1 MKQKLLFLLVS
12 ATLMMGFVACGD
24 DDEPITPTPN
34 GTAPHFTGDAEIR
47 NNEIV
52 ILGNGVVLSS
62 RCSGYSIMLAPRV
75 DSLVFQD
82 FSFVLNANE
91 YFSLGDQCK
100 LSLLGNSVIELNK
113 DATIYCS
120 KLTLGPGSN
129 AKASLTIRRQVN
141 DFQQFYNVIYCG
153 KDARWN
159 STPVTKTDDGH
170 YEVTWTVTKLSEAE

>member
-24 DDEPITPTPN
+24 DNEPITPTPN
-34 GTAPHFTGDAEIR
+34 GTAPHFTGNAEIR

-82 FSFVLNANE
+82 FSFVLNTNE
-91 YFSLGDQCK
+91 YLSLGDQCK
-100 LSLLGNSVIELNK
+100 LTLLGNSVIELNK

-120 KLTLGPGSN
+120 KLTLGLGSN
-129 AKASLTIRRQVN
+129 AKASLTIRKQVN
-141 DFQQFYNVIYCG
+141 DFQQFYHIITYEEDTEYNL
-153 KDARWN
+153 
-159 STPVTKTDDGH
+159 TPATKTDDGH
-170 YEVTWTVTKLSEAE
+170 YEVTWTVTKKSEET